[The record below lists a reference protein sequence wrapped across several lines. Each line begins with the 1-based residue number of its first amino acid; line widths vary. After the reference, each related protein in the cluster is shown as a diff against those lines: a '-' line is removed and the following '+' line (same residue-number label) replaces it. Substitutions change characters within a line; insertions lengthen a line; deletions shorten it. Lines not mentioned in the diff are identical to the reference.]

1 MRRLLILAVALCLLP
16 SPRVQAQDYVAP
28 PVSISKDR
36 VRGSDGK
43 VYYSHVVLERQT
55 LFSISKAYGVTVDEI
70 YEANPAANL
79 KTEGLKKNS
88 IILIPVNPAAGQQA
102 AAEPAKAAQKAAAPE
117 KTASKAQEKPAA
129 AEKAAKPATEKKS
142 VSETMSA
149 VSSTVKGIF
158 ASKEQKEDGEFITH
172 TVRWYEDIDD
182 IAANYGVP
190 VEAIVQANNLTSAK
204 VKNRQKLQIPRDPSK
219 YVAQAVSAAAAAPA
233 PVQEKPAEAPKQ
245 AAEETVA
252 QAAPETVSPA
262 TANHEV
268 EEDPQIRWRFPNL
281 FGSKGKSTVN
291 SILLLPMK
299 NATSMDFYSGFLLAV
314 KELGEQGIGSELSVY
329 DVSNGALPVTASR
342 LAEADVVFGPIDPAD
357 ITKVL
362 NLADHSTAVVSPL
375 DQKAASLV
383 PSHRNLVQAPASLAA
398 QYEDVIRWVRSDM
411 SAGDKVIVISEKNGK
426 QSDLYG
432 MIERSG
438 LSFTPFSYS
447 ILQGRGIVTSLGNI
461 MAKNGVNRIILDSES
476 EAFVSDVVRNLTL
489 LIHNK
494 NQIVVYG
501 PSKIR
506 SFDTI
511 DVENLHSVNLH
522 VSMSYYID
530 YDNAKVRDFLLT
542 YRGLYEAEPNQFAF
556 QGYDLAT
563 YFIKAVAEYGD
574 DWVDR
579 LETLDRNAGLQADF
593 QFLEAGNGGLVNHGI
608 RRAVYNP
615 DFSVR
620 IFR

>member
-88 IILIPVNPAAGQQA
+88 IILIPVYPAAGQQA
-102 AAEPAKAAQKAAAPE
+102 AAEPAKAAQKAASPE

-129 AEKAAKPATEKKS
+129 EKSAKPATEKKS

-245 AAEETVA
+245 AAEETFA
-252 QAAPETVSPA
+252 QAEPETVSPA
-262 TANHEV
+262 AANHEV
-268 EEDPQIRWRFPNL
+268 EEDPQIRWRFPSL

-579 LETLDRNAGLQADF
+579 LETMDRNAGLQADF

>member
-262 TANHEV
+262 AANHEV

-579 LETLDRNAGLQADF
+579 LETLDRNAGLQADY
-593 QFLEAGNGGLVNHGI
+593 QFLEAGTGGLVNHGI

>member
-16 SPRVQAQDYVAP
+16 FPRVQAQDYVAP

-88 IILIPVNPAAGQQA
+88 IILIPVNPAAGQQT

-129 AEKAAKPATEKKS
+129 EKSAKPATEKKS

-262 TANHEV
+262 AANHEV
-268 EEDPQIRWRFPNL
+268 EEDPQIRWRFPSL

-461 MAKNGVNRIILDSES
+461 MAKNGVYRIILDSES

-579 LETLDRNAGLQADF
+579 LETKDRNAGLQADF